1 VRRIRA
7 QCVVPALGFCLVA
20 VLIAAPD
27 YWTYHVLSSHTVVAG
42 VSILIVSYVAF
53 SFVLWMLCIALDL
66 PRRNAAR
73 RGAGIR

>member
-1 VRRIRA
+1 MRRTRGERTR
-7 QCVVPALGFCLVA
+7 PALGVPLVA
-20 VLIAAPD
+20 VLIVAPD
-27 YWTYHVLSSHTVVAG
+27 YWTYHVLSSYSVVAA

-53 SFVLWMLCIALDL
+53 SFALWLLCIALDL

>member
-1 VRRIRA
+1 MRTRGERA
-7 QCVVPALGFCLVA
+7 GPALGFSAVA
-20 VLIAAPD
+20 VVLIAAPD
-27 YWTYHVLSSHTVVAG
+27 YWTYYVLSSHGVVVG

-53 SFVLWMLCIALDL
+53 SFALWFLCIALDL